1 MGTQPSKLNNAL
13 PRSTTVDSAAS
24 SEKEKRHLH
33 LHRHHRQHND
43 QNGHLVSLST
53 DQPFDHEAYN
63 SSGQLTDQDGS
74 QGTGETVGG
83 GARTNSAISS
93 KSNLSSF
100 LNSLRSKNRNT
111 DDDQS
116 DGGKVNDE
124 ADRRLDDLQEQKQQ
138 KKINKMN
145 QKMQEKVKKQLRKQ
159 QEQQRSHSAPYQ
171 QQSAASTRTTLGTS
185 SSSPSSNPHSRRAP
199 SSKAKS
205 ATAVFSSYVDPK
217 TGPEPIASTTKVQ
230 PLATSTTAPPTI
242 FATDAAE
249 ASMVPQGQ
257 SLESIPTHS
266 RSGCSSPSL
275 FSALRKG
282 GYANK
287 DRSPSPSV
295 FSSSSQPLRSLSS
308 SETMAG
314 SSDHLSS
321 SKPSP
326 VFSADH
332 SPVAP
337 KANSHSSKSSSSAR
351 ASKLSFIRGKAGFAW
366 LEKRLPP
373 AASNLD
379 EETLSNNLWTY
390 QQGQLL
396 EEMEIEAAKGYV
408 DRITDQHYLMK
419 DVMAGNYHVPID
431 LAFKRVL
438 ENGCGA
444 GDWTLDMAS
453 EMPETDFVGCPQIMF
468 TTSDAVKNTPVL
480 RPRGLL
486 GADQSQQG
494 TNTTISESSSTAT
507 AATASTT
514 TARPPAGITSTTPS
528 PLSGSTIRPNIRP
541 RNCFFH
547 SDVPL
552 HRLPFTNESFDFVY
566 QRRQCVV
573 LMSNEW
579 QRAILE
585 LFRVLKHGGWIEILE
600 PDLHLRG
607 GGEYCKFAGEYCIGI
622 FEAMGRNPKVIHEMQ
637 QLLESVGF
645 VNVSVKVWSIP
656 LGWGGVIGQAM
667 LVNQK
672 QFVNEMGPIYV
683 RQGHGSLDEYREQ
696 TKKIFEEAVAMK
708 AYINYHVITG
718 QKPTSTSEHQKQKKD
733 DQLRQQLEQQEIM
746 LTQQQEQIQRQQQE
760 MIKKRQQQEH
770 EESQTCN
777 GHIESSLIPPESKL
791 EPVGPEPQSSQ

>member
-1 MGTQPSKLNNAL
+1 M
-13 PRSTTVDSAAS
+13 
-24 SEKEKRHLH
+24 
-33 LHRHHRQHND
+33 
-43 QNGHLVSLST
+43 
-53 DQPFDHEAYN
+53 DQPFSHAAYN

-83 GARTNSAISS
+83 GAKTNSAISS

-100 LNSLRSKNRNT
+100 LNSLLSRNRDT

-116 DGGKVNDE
+116 DGGKDKDE

-145 QKMQEKVKKQLRKQ
+145 QKRQEKVKRQLRKQ
-159 QEQQRSHSAPYQ
+159 QEQQPSHSAPYQ
-171 QQSAASTRTTLGTS
+171 QQSAASTWTALGTS
-185 SSSPSSNPHSRRAP
+185 SSSSPSNSHSRSAP

-205 ATAVFSSYVDPK
+205 ATEVCSAFVGSK
-217 TGPEPIASTTKVQ
+217 TGPELIASTTTVP
-230 PLATSTTAPPTI
+230 PLATSTAAPPSILT
-242 FATDAAE
+242 TDATE

-257 SLESIPTHS
+257 SPESAPTLS
-266 RSGCSSPSL
+266 RSECSSPSL
-275 FSALRKG
+275 FSALRKE

-287 DRSPSPSV
+287 DHSPSPSV
-295 FSSSSQPLRSLSS
+295 FSSSSQPLRSHSS
-308 SETMAG
+308 PETMTG
-314 SSDHLSS
+314 NSDHLPS
-321 SKPSP
+321 SKPSS
-326 VFSADH
+326 VFSTDRSSTAT
-332 SPVAP
+332 
-337 KANSHSSKSSSSAR
+337 KANSQSSKSSSSAR

-379 EETLSNNLWTY
+379 EETLSNNSWVY

-396 EEMEIEAAKGYV
+396 NEMEIEAAKGYM

-431 LAFKRVL
+431 LTFKRVL

-468 TTSDAVKNTPVL
+468 TTSDAVANAPVL

-494 TNTTISESSSTAT
+494 TNSTISESSSTAT
-507 AATASTT
+507 PITASTT
-514 TARPPAGITSTTPS
+514 IARPSPGITSTTPS
-528 PLSGSTIRPNIRP
+528 TLSSGTIRPNIRP

-552 HRLPFTNESFDFVY
+552 NRLPFTNESFDFVY

-573 LMSNEW
+573 LMSTEW

-585 LFRVLKHGGWIEILE
+585 LFRVLKQGGWVEILE

-607 GGEYCKFAGEYCIGI
+607 GGEFCKLGGEFCVGI
-622 FEAMGRNPKVIHEMQ
+622 FEAMGRNPKIIHEMQ
-637 QLLESVGF
+637 QLLESAGF

-683 RQGHGSLDEYREQ
+683 RQGHGSLDKYREQ
-696 TKKIFEEAVAMK
+696 TKDIFDEAVRMK
-708 AYINYHVITG
+708 AYINYHVVVG
-718 QKPTSTSEHQKQKKD
+718 QKPTSNSDQLPRQKQRED

-746 LTQQQEQIQRQQQE
+746 LRQQQEQIQQQQQE

-770 EESQTCN
+770 KESQTCN
-777 GHIESSLIPPESKL
+777 GHIESSLIPPESKS
-791 EPVGPEPQSSQ
+791 ERE